1 MRACVPGA
9 VGLLALSLLAG
20 IAAFLPAGP
29 GAWAATPPRQP
40 QAPARAA
47 EREAVV
53 QNATDMPLRELYLRP
68 EGAAERGADRLGNEM
83 LGPDASTRLRL
94 GRGRECVFDVTAVFA
109 DDSQEKRARQD
120 LCRNPRLVFGDP
132 AVPKRSLLIE
142 NRSGQALREL
152 YALPA
157 GRQRDQNGTQS
168 GSQSGSQ
175 NWGVDRLG
183 EEPVGDGE
191 TFRLTLRVPD
201 CRVDLRAVYED
212 DEAEEKRGVDAC
224 SVRNLVFDGSG
235 VPHPPE
241 IPLSFLNRHDAPV
254 AELYISGTDKDEWGP
269 DRLETPLERGGRR
282 RLDIAVDCTA
292 DMRIVFPNGAAE
304 ERREVDLC
312 AETLIVFRP
321 GWTVAA
327 RLDAGLAEPPPPR
340 PGSLR
345 LRNAARVPVV
355 QFYVDAPR
363 KEDAAGEPER
373 GPDRLG
379 RNVLG
384 VGETLDLAPPEPGA
398 CAARLL
404 AVLRDGTE
412 IRRDAID
419 LCSGQELALR

>member
-1 MRACVPGA
+1 
-9 VGLLALSLLAG
+9 
-20 IAAFLPAGP
+20 
-29 GAWAATPPRQP
+29 
-40 QAPARAA
+40 
-47 EREAVV
+47 
-53 QNATDMPLRELYLRP
+53 
-68 EGAAERGADRLGNEM
+68 
-83 LGPDASTRLRL
+83 
-94 GRGRECVFDVTAVFA
+94 
-109 DDSQEKRARQD
+109 
-120 LCRNPRLVFGDP
+120 
-132 AVPKRSLLIE
+132 
-142 NRSGQALREL
+142 
-152 YALPA
+152 
-157 GRQRDQNGTQS
+157 
-168 GSQSGSQ
+168 
-175 NWGVDRLG
+175 
-183 EEPVGDGE
+183 
-191 TFRLTLRVPD
+191 
-201 CRVDLRAVYED
+201 
-212 DEAEEKRGVDAC
+212 
-224 SVRNLVFDGSG
+224 
-235 VPHPPE
+235 
-241 IPLSFLNRHDAPV
+241 
-254 AELYISGTDKDEWGP
+254 
-269 DRLETPLERGGRR
+269 
-282 RLDIAVDCTA
+282 
-292 DMRIVFPNGAAE
+292 VFPNGAAE

-355 QFYVDAPR
+355 QLYVDAPR

>member
-9 VGLLALSLLAG
+9 AGLLALSLLAG
-20 IAAFLPAGP
+20 IAAFLPAVP

-40 QAPARAA
+40 QAPARTA

-53 QNATDMPLRELYLRP
+53 QNATDMPLRELYLQP
-68 EGAAERGADRLGNEM
+68 EGAAERGTDRLGNEM

-109 DDSQEKRARQD
+109 DDSEEKRARQD

-132 AVPKRSLLIE
+132 SVPKRSLLIE

-157 GRQRDQNGTQS
+157 GRLRDQNNTPNNTP
-168 GSQSGSQ
+168 

-224 SVRNLVFDGSG
+224 AVRNLVFDGSG
-235 VPHPPE
+235 VPHPPD
-241 IPLSFLNRHDAPV
+241 IPLSFLNRHDAPI

-269 DRLETPLERGGRR
+269 DRLETPLERGSRR
-282 RLDIAVDCTA
+282 RLDIPVNCTA

-312 AETLIVFRP
+312 AETLIVLRP

-355 QFYVDAPR
+355 QLYVDAAR
-363 KEDAAGEPER
+363 KEGGGTER

-412 IRRDAID
+412 IRHDSVD